1 MAFIRQI
8 DRQLFQQ
15 ALGNIGG
22 FLRKVYYDYVQH
34 GKALL
39 TVRNNEVTVYYQGN
53 QLCQFQE
60 DKSFTDP
67 TIYSKF
73 LPLWSIIKDPQNSKN
88 PHKYCTEGEWLEKT
102 KIGTSYSFSD
112 MLPEILGNIER
123 LRDGEA
129 YQMSH
134 LYKFSPLCTNTSDI
148 VLLDI
153 EAAMAE
159 SGKSESDRIDV
170 VLYHTIER
178 QLIFVEVKRWADNR
192 LQKGGT
198 VQNDILVQMT
208 KYYNALHASQKK
220 KEIMDAYDHVI
231 DFYNSLPVQE
241 GTKRKLDTIDREKEL
256 LLGLCIVEYTSDKQ
270 PKVTKLKKGIS
281 SKECVCD
288 NNMKWTIPVVS
299 IGDTKNTTE
308 KTLNALYD
316 TFNN

>member
-1 MAFIRQI
+1 MAFTRQL
-8 DRQLFQQ
+8 DGQLFQQ
-15 ALGNIGG
+15 ALGNMGS
-22 FLRKVYYDYVQH
+22 FLKEVYDNYICK

-39 TVRNNEVTVYYQGN
+39 TIRNNDVTVYYQGN
-53 QLCQFQE
+53 QLCQYQE
-60 DKSFTDP
+60 NKGFTDP

-73 LPLWSIIKDPQNSKN
+73 LPLWSVVKD
-88 PHKYCTEGEWLEKT
+88 HKYCTEGEWLSKT
-102 KIGTSYSFSD
+102 GIGTSYRFSD
-112 MLPEILGNIER
+112 VFLEILGNIER

-129 YQMSH
+129 YQVSH
-134 LYKFSPLCTNTSDI
+134 LYKFSPLCINTSDI

-159 SGKSESDRIDV
+159 SDKSEDGKVKNERIDV

-192 LQKGGT
+192 LQKNGKVET
-198 VQNDILVQMT
+198 DILKQMT
-208 KYYNALHASQKK
+208 RYYNALHDPKK
-220 KEIMDAYDHVI
+220 KQEIMDAYDNVI
-231 DFYNSLPVQE
+231 NFYNSLPIQN
-241 GTKRKLDTIDREKEL
+241 GTKRKLDVIDREKEL

-270 PKVTKLKKGIS
+270 PKVTKLKKDIS